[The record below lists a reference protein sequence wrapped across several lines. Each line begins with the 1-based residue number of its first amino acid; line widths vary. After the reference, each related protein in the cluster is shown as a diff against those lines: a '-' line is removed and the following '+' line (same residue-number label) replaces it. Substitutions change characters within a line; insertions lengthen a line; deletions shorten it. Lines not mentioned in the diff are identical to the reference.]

1 MANKKKEEIVLDKEQ
16 QEAVNEEIKKITSP
30 ENVDVLEEE
39 LKKENG
45 IATEE
50 AKTVEE
56 FSEDDFKEVMDIK
69 KEFEEITEGV
79 SNLSQETDK
88 DVLEN
93 KVTEQIEK
101 IDELEEKLKGNI
113 KKLGGDPRH
122 KARLNPIITNLWNG
136 VSYT

>member
-1 MANKKKEEIVLDKEQ
+1 MAKKKKEVVVLDKEQ

-88 DVLEN
+88 DVLE
-93 KVTEQIEK
+93 KSVAEQIEK

-113 KKLGGDPRH
+113 KKLGGNPRH